1 MRLGALIALLAGL
14 ALTAALVIW
23 TGTDLVVSAVLATGF
38 AGMLG
43 IALFNA
49 LPIAIC
55 GLAWRALLEPAPRG
69 SAPLMVW
76 VRFLRSSVSEL
87 VPIGGELLAIR
98 AMTLHGIGTG
108 TAGAITVVDLTLE
121 FLSQLVFTALGL
133 GLLVLDGRD
142 DALALGSMLGLGVAM
157 LTALAF
163 LLVQRSGL
171 FQWLERLPHRIAAH
185 APWARLPELVGL
197 HGEVQAIY
205 RRPRALI
212 AGFLWHCLGWVAGA
226 GEAWLALWL
235 LNAPLG
241 LAEVLILES
250 LAFALRS
257 AAFAVPAAVGVQE
270 GGYVA
275 LGVVFGLGPEIGL
288 ALSLLKRAREVLLAV
303 PALLAWKLV
312 EFRAW
317 RRRALAI
324 AAAAEPAD

>member
-1 MRLGALIALLAGL
+1 VRLGALIALLAGL